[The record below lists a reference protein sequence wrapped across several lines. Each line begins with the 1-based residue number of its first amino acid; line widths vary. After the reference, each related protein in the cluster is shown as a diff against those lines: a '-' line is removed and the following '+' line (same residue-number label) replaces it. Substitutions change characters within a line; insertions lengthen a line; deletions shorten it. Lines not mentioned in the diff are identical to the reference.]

1 MAKLRRRIRIG
12 RYCAT
17 WRLTAPHRPQE
28 RVCLPIWLSMIRDA
42 LFSGALHDLLEC
54 GDGGLE
60 IGSTAKYQRRHT
72 TAGNGALDSASIDK
86 ET

>member
-1 MAKLRRRIRIG
+1 
-12 RYCAT
+12 
-17 WRLTAPHRPQE
+17 
-28 RVCLPIWLSMIRDA
+28 MIRDA